1 MSPQLVVI
9 LGGNGYLGQRI
20 VNCALKRGANVVSI
34 SRSGLPPPNYSSPS
48 DLSKDVGVTWHK
60 GLFMRQICTFFHFVR
75 LISSFFF
82 Q

>member
-20 VNCALKRGANVVSI
+20 VNCALKKGANVVSI

-48 DLSKDVGVTWHK
+48 DLPTDVRVIWHK
-60 GLFMRQICTFFHFVR
+60 GSHRC
-75 LISSFFF
+75 
-82 Q
+82 